1 MESINVKVIHPTN
14 NADIDIGLPG
24 EIILRD
30 VFTQLID
37 ASFLAASPEGYR
49 GVNKSKGNKAL
60 DNDKSMTENGVENND
75 TILVTPNI
83 KA

>member
-1 MESINVKVIHPTN
+1 MEPINVKVIHPTN

-24 EIILRD
+24 ETILREM
-30 VFTQLID
+30 FTQLID
-37 ASFLAASPEGYR
+37 ALFLAASPEGYR

-75 TILVTPNI
+75 TILALHEF